1 MEANRPPSTKW
12 VSRRTLDSQASSRE
26 SKVGLTHPRGSNSDH
41 NPNSANHHH
50 SAEKRKYGHAPDAV
64 ITAIG
69 RGSGGVGGA
78 AAAGNSPPAPFHT
91 NGSGNSRY
99 GISGSGNSSG
109 WGGNAPNSNT
119 NNNKLSHQGNVFAT
133 NTVNPHGPHGT
144 GNNNGNGGGR
154 RGYGGGGSYGEGMEP
169 TIPPPPRSV
178 QMGQGTLSAQAAA
191 VTSRDFIPQPRHA
204 KANSSGSSHSLK
216 STEASPPSPP
226 PGAAP
231 PAPPANHSTS
241 STPALRWAA
250 NATPTPRS
258 ANGGAATPS
267 APTLVYATA
276 AHFDAQTGRPVPNPA
291 TPSPLASAADAA
303 GLEANFAAQAPP
315 PFTVAPQAFPTTVP
329 TTSTCLA
336 SAAPGAGA
344 PAPPQSFAA
353 NPGVANAE
361 PLALDSFRIGE
372 NISFGASAFG
382 GSLHSQPSEI
392 EALLGQVERCTGT
405 LPVGAPGER
414 VISGSWRERRSVT
427 DWGIEEAI
435 RTVLPGMDED
445 DNSESI
451 QGPNFV
457 SGSISAI
464 TGNWHTSGDVEA
476 QPVAS
481 GGIGGLLADFPTSFA
496 ASFSEPAST
505 LLQSPFAADA
515 ASNTMDNLS
524 RAFSTAAHVDSSS
537 FTTSPSTTAATPQQR
552 PPASPGVHLPPRATP
567 VETMSMP
574 PSMRDLPH
582 PTGSP
587 FAVPASTQPLP
598 LPRSVKSE
606 STVRFEDLLPGVG
619 QGGGGELFT
628 LYTLSPPTMTSPW
641 LSSGV
646 GELAAPMA
654 PVSRT
659 CESVDTKPPGHRSPR
674 TAAARPEGLQP
685 IPLKEGS
692 MNSNGG
698 LTPTIGSTT
707 SPALA
712 AARQSSTSS
721 HGGSAPNTPS
731 LRKELSTPLS
741 GSRSQ
746 PYTPGGSRPQRPSL
760 SAPLVNRHTITHI
773 FRETP
778 QSLRR
783 RERMEYNHQH
793 SSQAL
798 CKDFH
803 WPPHDEADAEH
814 MLRSRN
820 ALKLLRH
827 LTIISFSRQHVSGV
841 QELFDTWA
849 KNGIPAPDM
858 GFGAYYFYVKE
869 KSEKLLCMKHN
880 GRGASPGH
888 GYGRCDFESRRPYS
902 TCRYEH
908 VCLFCRS
915 KEHGW
920 FEEGKCQGYQQL
932 LAEMEE
938 LGVTEED
945 VVTLLNAMERPA
957 KPMRSR

>member
-1 MEANRPPSTKW
+1 METNRPPSTAKW
-12 VSRRTLDSQASSRE
+12 VSRRTLDSQANNRE
-26 SKVGLTHPRGSNSDH
+26 NNAGLTHPRGSNSDK

-50 SAEKRKYGHAPDAV
+50 GAEKRRYGHAPDAV
-64 ITAIG
+64 IAAIG
-69 RGSGGVGGA
+69 RGSGSGNAGGA
-78 AAAGNSPPAPFHT
+78 AAADNSPSAPFHT
-91 NGSGNSRY
+91 NGGCGNNRF
-99 GISGSGNSSG
+99 GISGSGHGGG
-109 WGGNAPNSNT
+109 WGSNAPNSHAT
-119 NNNKLSHQGNVFAT
+119 NNELNHQGNTFAT
-133 NTVNPHGPHGT
+133 NTVNAHGPHSN
-144 GNNNGNGGGR
+144 GNNNANGGSR
-154 RGYGGGGSYGEGMEP
+154 RGYGAGGGYGEATEP

-178 QMGQGTLSAQAAA
+178 QMGQGALAAQAAA
-191 VTSRDFIPQPRHA
+191 ATSRDFIPQPRHA
-204 KANSSGSSHSLK
+204 KANSSASSHSLK
-216 STEASPPSPP
+216 SMEASPPP
-226 PGAAP
+226 PGAVPSVP
-231 PAPPANHSTS
+231 PATHSPS
-241 STPALRWAA
+241 STPALRWGF

-258 ANGGAATPS
+258 ANGGAATPN
-267 APTLVYATA
+267 APPLAYTA
-276 AHFDAQTGRPVPNPA
+276 ASHFDALAGLLAPKSA
-291 TPSPLASAADAA
+291 TPSPLASAAD
-303 GLEANFAAQAPP
+303 GGGPEATVAAQAPP
-315 PFTVAPQAFPTTVP
+315 PFTAAPLAFTTTVP
-329 TTSTCLA
+329 SVNASLA
-336 SAAPGAGA
+336 STAPGAGA
-344 PAPPQSFAA
+344 PAPLRSFAA
-353 NPGVANAE
+353 TSAVNVE
-361 PLALDSFRIGE
+361 PSPLDSFHIGE
-372 NISFGASAFG
+372 NLSFGASAFG

-392 EALLGQVERCTGT
+392 ETLLGQVERSAGT
-405 LPVGAPGER
+405 LPAGAAGER
-414 VISGSWRERRSVT
+414 VIGGSLRERRSVT

-445 DNSESI
+445 ESSDNM
-451 QGPNFV
+451 QGPNF
-457 SGSISAI
+457 SGGIAAI

-481 GGIGGLLADFPTSFA
+481 GGVSGLLADFPTSFA

-524 RAFSTAAHVDSSS
+524 RAFSTAARVDSCS
-537 FTTSPSTTAATPQQR
+537 FTTSPATTTATPLQR
-552 PPASPGVHLPPRATP
+552 PPTSPGVRLPNRVTP
-567 VETMSMP
+567 VESMSMP
-574 PSMRDLPH
+574 PSMRDLAH
-582 PTGSP
+582 PGGNPYTAP
-587 FAVPASTQPLP
+587 TATQPP
-598 LPRSVKSE
+598 PPRSAKSE
-606 STVRFEDLLPGVG
+606 VSARVEDLPGAG
-619 QGGGGELFT
+619 QGGSSEFFN
-628 LYTLSPPTMTSPW
+628 LYTLPPPATTSPW
-641 LSSGV
+641 LSSGI
-646 GELAAPMA
+646 GESAAPMA
-654 PVSRT
+654 PVNRT
-659 CESVDTKPPGHRSPR
+659 SDSMTAKLPGHRSPR
-674 TAAARPEGLQP
+674 TTAARPERLQA

-698 LTPTIGSTT
+698 LTTTTGSTT

-783 RERMEYNHQH
+783 RERMEHNHYH
-793 SSQAL
+793 SDQAL

-814 MLRSRN
+814 MLRERN
-820 ALKLLRH
+820 ATKLLRH

-932 LAEMEE
+932 LTEMEE

-957 KPMRSR
+957 KPTRSR

>member
-1 MEANRPPSTKW
+1 METNRPPPTAKW

-26 SKVGLTHPRGSNSDH
+26 SNAGLTHPRGSNLD
-41 NPNSANHHH
+41 NKPNNANHHH
-50 SAEKRKYGHAPDAV
+50 SAEKRKYGHAPDAAV

-69 RGSGGVGGA
+69 RGSGSAVGA

-91 NGSGNSRY
+91 NGGGSNRF
-99 GISGSGNSSG
+99 GISSSGNSSS
-109 WGGNAPNSNT
+109 WGVNAPNSST
-119 NNNKLSHQGNVFAT
+119 NNSKLNHQGNVLGTSAFNA
-133 NTVNPHGPHGT
+133 HGPHGT
-144 GNNNGNGGGR
+144 GNNNSNGGGR
-154 RGYGGGGSYGEGMEP
+154 RGYGGSGNYGEGMEP

-178 QMGQGTLSAQAAA
+178 QMGQGTLCAQAAA

-216 STEASPPSPP
+216 STEASPPPP
-226 PGAAP
+226 SCAAP
-231 PAPPANHSTS
+231 PATHSAS
-241 STPALRWAA
+241 STPALRWGA
-250 NATPTPRS
+250 NTTATPRS
-258 ANGGAATPS
+258 ANGGTSVPS
-267 APTLVYATA
+267 VPALVYATA
-276 AHFDAQTGRPVPNPA
+276 AHFDAQAGLPA
-291 TPSPLASAADAA
+291 PKPGTPSPLASAAD
-303 GLEANFAAQAPP
+303 GSTLEAKFAAQAAP
-315 PFTVAPQAFPTTVP
+315 PFTTATLAFTTTMPTP
-329 TTSTCLA
+329 STCLT

-344 PAPPQSFAA
+344 PAPPRPFATTSSAA
-353 NPGVANAE
+353 NAN
-361 PLALDSFRIGE
+361 PLSLDSFHVGE
-372 NISFGASAFG
+372 NISFGASAFAG
-382 GSLHSQPSEI
+382 ELHSQPSEI
-392 EALLGQVERCTGT
+392 EALLGQVERSTGT
-405 LPVGAPGER
+405 LPAGAPGER

-445 DNSESI
+445 ENSDSI
-451 QGPNFV
+451 QGPNFL
-457 SGSISAI
+457 SGSVSAI
-464 TGNWHTSGDVEA
+464 TGNWHTSGDVES

-481 GGIGGLLADFPTSFA
+481 SGIGGLLADFPTSFT
-496 ASFSEPAST
+496 ASFSEPVST
-505 LLQSPFAADA
+505 LLPSPFAADA
-515 ASNTMDNLS
+515 TSNTIDNLS

-537 FTTSPSTTAATPQQR
+537 FTTSPSTTTATPLQR
-552 PPASPGVHLPPRATP
+552 PPASPGVHLPPRVTP
-567 VETMSMP
+567 VETMSVP
-574 PSMRDLPH
+574 PSVRDLPY
-582 PTGSP
+582 PSGSLYT
-587 FAVPASTQPLP
+587 APASTQPP
-598 LPRSVKSE
+598 PPRSANSE
-606 STVRFEDLLPGVG
+606 STVRVEDLLPGVG
-619 QGGGGELFT
+619 QGGSGELFA
-628 LYTLSPPTMTSPW
+628 LFTLSPPAVTSPW
-641 LSSGV
+641 LSSGAGEAATPV
-646 GELAAPMA
+646 G
-654 PVSRT
+654 PVNRT
-659 CESVDTKPPGHRSPR
+659 CESMAAKPPGHRSPR
-674 TAAARPEGLQP
+674 TTAARPEGLQA

-698 LTPTIGSTT
+698 LTPTTGSTT
-707 SPALA
+707 SPALV

-741 GSRSQ
+741 GNRSQ
-746 PYTPGGSRPQRPSL
+746 PYTPGASRPQRPSL

-793 SSQAL
+793 SDQAL

-957 KPMRSR
+957 KPTRSR